1 VYPVVLMRVFSARGG
16 RIRMER
22 GMSDRSGMAVGFT
35 IFAGVMMIMVGVF
48 QALWGLAA
56 IIKDQFFVVTPNY
69 AYNVDV
75 TTWGWI
81 HLVVAAIIVLAGF
94 GLFSGA
100 VWARTVGVTLAVLSA
115 IANFLTIPYY
125 PLWSI
130 MIIALDVFVIWALTA
145 HGRDVISA

>member
-1 VYPVVLMRVFSARGG
+1 MD
-16 RIRMER
+16 R

-35 IFAGVMMIMVGVF
+35 IFAGVMMIMVGIF
-48 QALWGLAA
+48 QGLWGLAA
-56 IIKDQFFVVTPNY
+56 IIKDQFFVVTRNY

-130 MIIALDVFVIWALTA
+130 LIIALDVFVIWALTA
-145 HGRDVISA
+145 HGRDVIRA